1 MKKWLSLVL
10 AIFVVLGLCACGS
23 TPSSNT
29 TKQATEPTIEPTT
42 EQTSPQ
48 TQVENE
54 SEVPDEIETS
64 LLDLKQGDEVSVVGQ
79 KANSTLVNENTIWV
93 QVQQGDGSFIVYHCQ
108 MKDEYVSAAGELKM
122 LSVVKLKGLFL
133 SYSDMKME
141 NTSPLV
147 TLYGCELIED

>member
-1 MKKWLSLVL
+1 MVEMKKWFSLVL

-29 TKQATEPTIEPTT
+29 TEQATEPTT

-54 SEVPDEIETS
+54 SEVPDETEIP

-93 QVQQGDGSFIVYHCQ
+93 QVQQKDGSFIIYHCQ

-133 SYSDMKME
+133 SYTDMKME

-147 TLYGCELIED
+147 TLYDCELIED

>member
-1 MKKWLSLVL
+1 MVEMKKWLSLVL

-29 TKQATEPTIEPTT
+29 TEQATEPTTEP
-42 EQTSPQ
+42 TSPQ

-54 SEVPDEIETS
+54 SEVPDETEMS

-93 QVQQGDGSFIVYHCQ
+93 QVQQEDGSFIIYHCQ

-133 SYSDMKME
+133 SYTDMKME

-147 TLYGCELIED
+147 TLYDCELIED